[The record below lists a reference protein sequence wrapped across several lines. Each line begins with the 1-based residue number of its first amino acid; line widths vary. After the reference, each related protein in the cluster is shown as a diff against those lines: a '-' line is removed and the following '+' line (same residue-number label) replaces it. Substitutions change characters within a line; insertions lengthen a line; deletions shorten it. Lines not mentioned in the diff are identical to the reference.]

1 MRFRLVLWAY
11 SLSFHPFYH
20 SYSFSPLIEYFLSSS
35 LLSSIMS
42 SSTPKQSL
50 CSLLFFPLP
59 QPGYSSTVLPPL
71 IDRKILI
78 GKRWVC
84 LIMRL
89 RRRKK
94 KGWRSRGME
103 IDWEKKRIR
112 WEEGWECVF
121 LWHGLLT
128 LAGLAG
134 YFSTGFETEIHR
146 GYQRKHLIHIVH
158 ITHIHSHTR
167 KVCLHKASVL
177 VHTHIQMEINP
188 GLTGACV
195 YVCLFLVCAFRVY
208 MFLCQ
213 FQITC
218 SSIQPV
224 FDTMCWHR
232 QYTLSIPFL
241 ISLFPIIA
249 DVMFPEFSFTISHKH
264 LCLKTQFVSLS
275 SVSSLF

>member
-1 MRFRLVLWAY
+1 MRFRLILWAY
-11 SLSFHPFYH
+11 SISFHPFCH
-20 SYSFSPLIEYFLSSS
+20 SYSFPPLIEHFLSSP

-42 SSTPKQSL
+42 SSTPQQSL

-59 QPGYSSTVLPPL
+59 QPGSSSTVLPPL
-71 IDRKILI
+71 IDRRILI

-94 KGWRSRGME
+94 KGWRSREME

-112 WEEGWECVF
+112 GGEGWECVF

-134 YFSTGFETEIHR
+134 YFSIGFETAIHR
-146 GYQRKHLIHIVH
+146 GCQRKHLIHIVH

-167 KVCLHKASVL
+167 KVYLHKANVL

-188 GLTGACV
+188 ELTGACV
-195 YVCLFLVCAFRVY
+195 CMCVC
-208 MFLCQ
+208 FLCVC
-213 FQITC
+213 TC
-218 SSIQPV
+218 S
-224 FDTMCWHR
+224 FANTR
-232 QYTLSIPFL
+232 
-241 ISLFPIIA
+241 
-249 DVMFPEFSFTISHKH
+249 
-264 LCLKTQFVSLS
+264 
-275 SVSSLF
+275 